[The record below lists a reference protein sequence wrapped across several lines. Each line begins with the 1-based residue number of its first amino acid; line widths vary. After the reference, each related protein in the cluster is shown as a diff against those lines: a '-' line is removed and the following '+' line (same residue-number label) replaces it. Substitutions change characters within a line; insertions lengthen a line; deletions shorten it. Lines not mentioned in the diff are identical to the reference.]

1 MTTYYYVLLSVTT
14 WVGLRHEAKRELVY
28 RGRRGIGR
36 MPREWACRRSRRFAA
51 NGVDA
56 AR

>member
-1 MTTYYYVLLSVTT
+1 MTTYYYVLLSVTA

-28 RGRRGIGR
+28 RGRRSIGR

>member
-1 MTTYYYVLLSVTT
+1 
-14 WVGLRHEAKRELVY
+14 
-28 RGRRGIGR
+28 